1 MVDVL
6 IRHVSNEISIWA
18 NNLCDSMIVLNVVF
32 QAVFFP
38 TVGYL
43 IPCAQS
49 KDNNGDAKL
58 IIGVNGCLSL

>member
-1 MVDVL
+1 
-6 IRHVSNEISIWA
+6 
-18 NNLCDSMIVLNVVF
+18 MIVLNVVF